1 MKSFFSAII
10 PLVFWSWNI
19 CFLSLAYLGILPF
32 IGLALLLA
40 TFEGSVPLDLSL
52 TIGCLILVPTVS
64 CFLAITR
71 FWQQP
76 RKLLALFYGV
86 EAPLFILCL
95 VRLFLVR
102 EFTPAGSLV
111 VGTVFL
117 AVAAFAYHLFFGSL
131 AVEQAPSGVMGER
144 GRVGFGDGINSGIDQ
159 GRNDRIVS
167 PLANQA
173 THQEI
178 NSGVSQEF
186 NRNTVKVGK
195 LQLPREPLAWV
206 QLGSHSLMSLVGL
219 YAATILLFYALPLG
233 FSGVVY
239 LLLFTWVADL
249 WAIISAS
256 PITIIWQLSIF
267 LMLIAFSST
276 LFVIMPSVYGF
287 LYAYT
292 GWLGWK
298 DFEKGYGRNKARLGA
313 IATLT
318 AWSILFFTL
327 QQQPQIKA
335 FSLLENPGGNEGDR
349 QELVKKSDTIRQGL
363 LNSYLLSYRY
373 LSTVDENNHIA
384 ALHKSVFNL
393 PDETANLIQAA
404 YNQLLTPFL
413 YQGDRADMEKAE
425 KLYGQ
430 FFDTSIQKAEAPLIS
445 KAIESTWNRDEAKAG
460 LLNINQQK
468 VWLQKQEVKV
478 TEQGDWAEVELY
490 EMYENQTPD
499 LQEVYYSFSLP
510 ESAVITGLWL
520 GDTDDRAKRFPYQVS
535 PRGAAQQVYNDQVQ
549 AQVDPALL
557 EQVGTRQYR
566 LRAFPIPAKRLRID
580 PNPANPTPTHMH
592 LWLTYKVMQQPQG
605 WALPDL
611 GEKRNVYWNWS
622 SQRTING
629 KSINKFSAGDDWLPA
644 FVEATKP
651 FNLQPHQVTFP
662 KGEVISAQP
671 FAAGDYVLPQGQR
684 FAVIIDTSRSMT
696 AQKQALAK
704 TWDWLNQNI
713 AKNNEIHLYL
723 TGTLGAEPRRI
734 ADLKSFDLQQ
744 LTYFG
749 SLQFPEMLQQFSQ
762 LQGDTIYDAVL
773 LLTDDGSYDLAQDEV
788 KLPAIK
794 APLWMVHLAG
804 LPPAYDDV
812 TLKAVQDSGG
822 GVSTNAQEV
831 IQRIATTGQ
840 FNKLNKSDK
849 SLVSLVDGYGWYR
862 SGKPNPPV
870 SNTANSQPQVPTNL
884 SQDFAPLAARQLAL
898 ALSQETKGRDIQ
910 GSELLAKLDGI
921 QALAKQ
927 YGIVTPYSS
936 MIVLVND
943 QQREALKQAESR
955 VDRFDREVETGAENL
970 TQPNNP
976 FAVEPVPEPK
986 VFIFISLGAVALMW
1000 WYRRRSVV

>member
-1 MKSFFSAII
+1 MKSFFSAAII
-10 PLVFWSWNI
+10 PFVFWSWNI
-19 CFLSLAYLGILPF
+19 CFLSLAYLVILPTVG
-32 IGLALLLA
+32 IALFLA
-40 TFEGSVPLDLSL
+40 TFEGSVPLDLAL
-52 TIGCLILVPTVS
+52 TLVYLIIVPAVS
-64 CFLAITR
+64 CFLAITKL
-71 FWQQP
+71 QNQP
-76 RKLLALFYGV
+76 QKLLSLFYGV
-86 EAPLFILCL
+86 EAPLFLFSL
-95 VRLFLVR
+95 VRLFLIR
-102 EFTPAGSLV
+102 ELTPAGSLV
-111 VGTVFL
+111 VGTIFL
-117 AVAAFAYHLFFGSL
+117 ALAAFFYYLFFGSL
-131 AVEQAPSGVMGER
+131 ATKTHPENQAGVDLG
-144 GRVGFGDGINSGIDQ
+144 GIDL
-159 GRNDRIVS
+159 GGIDRAADQPNYQNS
-167 PLANQA
+167 
-173 THQEI
+173 HQELDRSTLKI
-178 NSGVSQEF
+178 
-186 NRNTVKVGK
+186 GK
-195 LQLPREPLAWV
+195 FRLPREPLAWI
-206 QLGSHSLMSLVGL
+206 QLGCHSLMILVGL

-233 FSGVVY
+233 VSIIVYFFS
-239 LLLFTWVADL
+239 FTWVAPL
-249 WAIISAS
+249 WQMISNR
-256 PITIIWQLSIF
+256 PLDIF
-267 LMLIAFSST
+267 LQISIVLILIIFSST
-276 LFVIMPSVYGF
+276 LFVIMPSVYGS
-287 LYAYT
+287 LYVYT
-292 GWLGWK
+292 GWLGWR
-298 DFEKGYGRNKARLGA
+298 DFARSYGKTKARLGA

-318 AWSILFFTL
+318 AWSVIFFTL
-327 QQQPQIKA
+327 QQQPQLQT
-335 FSLLENPGGNEGDR
+335 FSLLENPGVNDGDR

-373 LSTVDENNHIA
+373 LSSVEENNHIA
-384 ALHKSVFNL
+384 TLHKSVFNL
-393 PDETANLIQAA
+393 PDDVANFSQAV

-413 YQGDRADMEKAE
+413 YQGDRADIEKAE

-430 FFDTSIQKAEAPLIS
+430 FFDTNIQKAEAPTIT
-445 KAIESTWNRDEAKAG
+445 KAVQSTWNRDEAKAG

-490 EMYENQTPD
+490 EMYENQTPN

-549 AQVDPALL
+549 ERVDPALL

-566 LRAFPIPAKRLRID
+566 LRAFPIPAKLLRRD
-580 PNPANPTPTHMH
+580 PDPTNPTPTHMH
-592 LWLTYKVMQQPQG
+592 LWLTYKVMQQSQG

-611 GEKRNVYWNWS
+611 GEKRNVFWNWS
-622 SQRTING
+622 SKRSIDG
-629 KSINKFSAGDDWLPA
+629 KSISSDNWLPA

-651 FNLQPHQVTFP
+651 LNLQAHQVTFP

-671 FAAGDYVLPQGQR
+671 LAPADYVLPQGKR
-684 FAVIIDTSRSMT
+684 FAVIIDTSRSMA
-696 AQKQALAK
+696 AQKPALGK

-734 ADLKSFDLQQ
+734 ADLKNFDLQQ

-773 LLTDDGSYDLAQDEV
+773 LLTDDGSYDLAKDKV
-788 KLPAIK
+788 ILPSLK

-804 LPPAYDDV
+804 LPPAYDDI

-831 IQRIATTGQ
+831 IQRITTTS
-840 FNKLNKSDK
+840 KLDK

-862 SGKPNPPV
+862 WRSLSFGESSPPNPPV
-870 SNTANSQPQVPTNL
+870 DNSPNRQPQVVTNPSQD

-910 GSELLAKLDGI
+910 GIELLAKLDGI

-943 QQREALKQAESR
+943 QQREALKQAEAR
-955 VDRFDREVETGAENL
+955 VDRFDREVETGAETL
-970 TQPNNP
+970 TQPHNP
-976 FAVEPVPEPK
+976 FAVESVPEPK
-986 VFIFISLGAVALMW
+986 IFIFISLGVVALMW
-1000 WYRRRSVV
+1000 RYRRR

>member
-10 PLVFWSWNI
+10 PFVFWSWNL
-19 CFLSLAYLGILPF
+19 CFLSLAYLVILPF
-32 IGLALLLA
+32 VGLALFLA
-40 TFEGSVPLDLSL
+40 TIEGSVPLDLSL
-52 TIGCLILVPTVS
+52 TIGCLILVPTIS
-64 CFLAITR
+64 CVLAITK
-71 FWQQP
+71 FTKQP
-76 RKLLALFYGV
+76 QKLLALFYGV

-131 AVEQAPSGVMGER
+131 AIEQVPVGATGDMGR
-144 GRVGFGDGINSGIDQ
+144 AGFGDG
-159 GRNDRIVS
+159 V
-167 PLANQA
+167 
-173 THQEI
+173 
-178 NSGVSQEF
+178 NSGVNQELAQNF
-186 NRNTVKVGK
+186 DRNTVRVGK
-195 LQLPREPLAWV
+195 FRLPREPLAWV

-219 YAATILLFYALPLG
+219 YAATILLFYALPLA

-292 GWLGWK
+292 GRLGWK

-335 FSLLENPGGNEGDR
+335 FSLLENPGVNDGDR

-413 YQGDRADMEKAE
+413 YQGDRSDIEKAE

-430 FFDTSIQKAEAPLIS
+430 FFDTNIQKAEAPTIS
-445 KAIESTWNRDEAKAG
+445 KSVQSTWNREEAKAG

-490 EMYENQTPD
+490 EMYENQTPN

-510 ESAVITGLWL
+510 ESAVITGVWL

-549 AQVDPALL
+549 EQVDPALL

-566 LRAFPIPAKRLRID
+566 LRAFPIPAKLLSRNLNSTE
-580 PNPANPTPTHMH
+580 NPANSLPTHMH

-611 GEKRNVYWNWS
+611 GEKRNVYWTGF
-622 SQRTING
+622 SQRTIDG
-629 KSINKFSAGDDWLPA
+629 KSISSNDWLPA

-671 FAAGDYVLPQGQR
+671 LAATDYILPQGQR
-684 FAVIIDTSRSMT
+684 FAVIIDTSRSMA
-696 AQKQALAK
+696 AQKQTLAK

-734 ADLKSFDLQQ
+734 ADLNSFDLQQ

-773 LLTDDGSYDLAQDEV
+773 LLTDDGSYDLAQDKV
-788 KLPAIK
+788 TLPTLK

-831 IQRIATTGQ
+831 IQRIATTS
-840 FNKLNKSDK
+840 KLDK

-862 SGKPNPPV
+862 SSIPNPPV
-870 SNTANSQPQVPTNL
+870 NNSPNSPSQGITNPNSNQTN
-884 SQDFAPLAARQLAL
+884 QDFAPLAARQLAL

-943 QQREALKQAESR
+943 QQREALKEAEAR

-970 TQPNNP
+970 TQPHNP
-976 FAVEPVPEPK
+976 FAVTPVPEPK

-1000 WYRRRSVV
+1000 WYRRRSY

>member
-1 MKSFFSAII
+1 MISYN
-10 PLVFWSWNI
+10 PLDIFWQ
-19 CFLSLAYLGILPF
+19 LGIS
-32 IGLALLLA
+32 LLL
-40 TFEGSVPLDLSL
+40 
-52 TIGCLILVPTVS
+52 LI
-64 CFLAITR
+64 
-71 FWQQP
+71 
-76 RKLLALFYGV
+76 
-86 EAPLFILCL
+86 
-95 VRLFLVR
+95 
-102 EFTPAGSLV
+102 
-111 VGTVFL
+111 
-117 AVAAFAYHLFFGSL
+117 
-131 AVEQAPSGVMGER
+131 
-144 GRVGFGDGINSGIDQ
+144 
-159 GRNDRIVS
+159 
-167 PLANQA
+167 
-173 THQEI
+173 
-178 NSGVSQEF
+178 
-186 NRNTVKVGK
+186 
-195 LQLPREPLAWV
+195 
-206 QLGSHSLMSLVGL
+206 
-219 YAATILLFYALPLG
+219 
-233 FSGVVY
+233 
-239 LLLFTWVADL
+239 
-249 WAIISAS
+249 
-256 PITIIWQLSIF
+256 
-267 LMLIAFSST
+267 FSST

-292 GWLGWK
+292 GWLGWQ
-298 DFEKGYGRNKARLGA
+298 DFVRGYGKNKARLGA

-318 AWSILFFTL
+318 GWLIIYFTL
-327 QQQPQIKA
+327 QRQPQLQA
-335 FSLLENPGGNEGDR
+335 FNLLENSGVNDGDR
-349 QELVKKSDTIRQGL
+349 QALVNKSDTIRQGL

-373 LSTVDENNHIA
+373 LSTAAENNHIA
-384 ALHKSVFNL
+384 ALHKNVFNL
-393 PDETANLIQAA
+393 PDETANLIQAV

-413 YQGDRADMEKAE
+413 YQGDRADVEKAE

-445 KAIESTWNRDEAKAG
+445 KAIESTWNREEAKAG

-490 EMYENQTPD
+490 EMYENQTPN

-520 GDTDDRAKRFPYQVS
+520 GDTDDRAKRFLYQVS

-557 EQVGTRQYR
+557 EQVGPRQYR
-566 LRAFPIPAKRLRID
+566 LRAFPIPAKLLSRNLNSTE
-580 PNPANPTPTHMH
+580 NPANPAPTHMH
-592 LWLTYKVMQQPQG
+592 LWLTYKVMQQTQG

-611 GEKRNVYWNWS
+611 GEKRNIYWTGF
-622 SQRTING
+622 SQRKING
-629 KSINKFSAGDDWLPA
+629 KSISSNDWLPA

-662 KGEVISAQP
+662 QGEMISVQP
-671 FAAGDYVLPQGQR
+671 LAAADYVLPQGQR
-684 FAVIIDTSRSMT
+684 FAVIIDTSRSMA
-696 AQKQALAK
+696 AQKQTLGK
-704 TWDWLNQNI
+704 TWDWFNQNI

-734 ADLKSFDLQQ
+734 ADLKSFDPQQ

-788 KLPAIK
+788 TLPPIE

-831 IQRIATTGQ
+831 LQRLATTSKLS
-840 FNKLNKSDK
+840 KLNNPDK

-862 SGKPNPPV
+862 WRSLSSGESSAANPLVNNSPDPRPQGV
-870 SNTANSQPQVPTNL
+870 STPSQD

-910 GSELLAKLDGI
+910 GSELLAQLDGI

-943 QQREALKQAESR
+943 QQRQALKEAEAR
-955 VDRFDREVETGAENL
+955 VDRFDREVETGTENL

-986 VFIFISLGAVALMW
+986 LFIMISLGAVALMW
-1000 WYRRRSVV
+1000 WYRRRSVA